1 MIAGPS
7 PEVGKSFISTNLATI
22 FARNKRVL
30 LIDADMRRGYMHK
43 YFDVDVK
50 PGLSELLSGQ
60 ADLTQ
65 VYIKRKL
72 RIST

>member
-22 FARNKRVL
+22 FAQGNKRVL

-50 PGLSELLSGQ
+50 PGFIRI
-60 ADLTQ
+60 
-65 VYIKRKL
+65 IKWT
-72 RIST
+72 S

>member
-22 FARNKRVL
+22 FAQGNKRVL

-50 PGLSELLSGQ
+50 P
-60 ADLTQ
+60 
-65 VYIKRKL
+65 VYQNF
-72 RIST
+72 